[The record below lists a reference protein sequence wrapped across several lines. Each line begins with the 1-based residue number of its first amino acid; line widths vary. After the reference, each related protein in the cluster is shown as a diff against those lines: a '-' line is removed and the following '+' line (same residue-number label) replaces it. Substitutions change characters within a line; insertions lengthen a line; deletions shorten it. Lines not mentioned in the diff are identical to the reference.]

1 MVLGYEL
8 LALYKSETGTLR
20 KDIDGMLNSLMAKVE
35 DVQNDV
41 DP

>member
-20 KDIDGMLNSLMAKVE
+20 KDIDGMLNNLMGQI
-35 DVQNDV
+35 DDT
-41 DP
+41 